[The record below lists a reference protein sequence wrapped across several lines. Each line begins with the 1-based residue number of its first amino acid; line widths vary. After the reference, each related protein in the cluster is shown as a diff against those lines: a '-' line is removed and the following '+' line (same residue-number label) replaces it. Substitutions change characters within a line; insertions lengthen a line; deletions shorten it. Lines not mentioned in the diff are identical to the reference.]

1 MTPNSKTSIKDRN
14 REKRKVK
21 APLLS
26 IMEGVLMLEMVSGT
40 SEILEGVFSDRE
52 HEVGEEVES
61 YR

>member
-1 MTPNSKTSIKDRN
+1 MTPNSKTSINDRN

-26 IMEGVLMLEMVSGT
+26 TMEGVLILEMVSGT

-52 HEVGEEVES
+52 YEVGEEVET
-61 YR
+61 YG